1 MMVTVVLWGSLK
13 PLADGQ
19 SQVEIEA
26 STIGELLAQLGKSY
40 PGLKPR
46 LQAGVSVSINGRIF
60 RDSWLE
66 KIPPG
71 SEVYLLPRVSGG

>member
-1 MMVTVVLWGSLK
+1 MVTVVLWGSLK
-13 PLADGQ
+13 PLAGGQ

-26 STIGELLAQLGKSY
+26 RNIGELLAKLGETH

-46 LQAGVSVSINGRIF
+46 LQQGVSVSINGRIF

-66 KIPPG
+66 TIPPD